1 MRKSYA
7 EVQIERIMG
16 EPHSS
21 EDSRKM
27 VRYLVGV
34 LWLTILIS
42 ITDTYGVYDV
52 PGEWTATWKMLCGIF
67 IGIMIGLGW
76 AHGWPKQVSEG
87 LQLSPALLHEEE

>member
-21 EDSRKM
+21 KDSRFTS
-27 VRYLVGV
+27 RYFVEGFWLFMLITIIGIAYGSIDVGG
-34 LWLTILIS
+34 S
-42 ITDTYGVYDV
+42 PIT
-52 PGEWTATWKMLCGIF
+52 WFCGLF
-67 IGIMIGLGW
+67 YGIMIGLGW

-87 LQLSPALLHEEE
+87 LQLSPSLIHEEE